1 MCNPLQIAFRMDISQ
16 KELDMQSGLFTC
28 ITQESIELLVVLP
41 KFSTFYII
49 KIICVCL
56 ASSILNTK
64 FSVDWRLR

>member
-1 MCNPLQIAFRMDISQ
+1 MYDPLQIAFRMDISQ

-49 KIICVCL
+49 KIICCVCVL
-56 ASSILNTK
+56 GEFHPEHK
-64 FSVDWRLR
+64 F